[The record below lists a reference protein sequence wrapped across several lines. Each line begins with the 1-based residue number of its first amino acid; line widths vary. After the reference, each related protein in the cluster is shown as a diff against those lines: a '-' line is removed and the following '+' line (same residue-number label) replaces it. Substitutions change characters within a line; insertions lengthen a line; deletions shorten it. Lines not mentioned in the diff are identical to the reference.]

1 MSKIL
6 TLFLFFLPMF
16 SYANTSVEDKLFED
30 LNNAIIALGERITV
44 CKESA
49 NTNNPDEETLKF
61 AKQRVNE
68 LTPVLSHLNYL
79 AFERCTLNEKRE
91 LAYRLLNAKNNARR
105 HSTQELI
112 KATEKITFSINT
124 TSQSQFDS
132 LDSDTKEFLEN
143 SDFFSK
149 PFDVLGFYEKVAD
162 R

>member
-6 TLFLFFLPMF
+6 TLFFFFIPMF
-16 SYANTSVEDKLFED
+16 SYANVSVEDKLFED

-79 AFERCTLNEKRE
+79 AFERCTLNK
-91 LAYRLLNAKNNARR
+91 
-105 HSTQELI
+105 
-112 KATEKITFSINT
+112 
-124 TSQSQFDS
+124 
-132 LDSDTKEFLEN
+132 KEN
-143 SDFFSK
+143 
-149 PFDVLGFYEKVAD
+149 
-162 R
+162 